1 MNENVRVIA
10 SLEWKG
16 PTVDQRMALVQNH
29 VPGFHGNVY
38 GVAVSIIHLQRPWF
52 VDVLGNIDNPAAHQ
66 GNTVDVWAQNRSLG
80 ILANSVQTHGPE
92 LGDAP
97 RPFGNPV
104 NGGIPNSV
112 FEFRT
117 RTLQIFFFHAD
128 HVRGRFPV
136 VGINVSAP
144 PLLKFFRVFVGLPK
158 ACQEFQERI
167 GCLEFRISR
176 AGHVD
181 HRLGLANVHG
191 QAILL
196 LVQAVRLGIVIETT
210 LHKIV
215 VKLLA
220 LVQHTWIT
228 TIQGFAGNRKGTLRP
243 VDFLLFRLCQR
254 NDRKNECSKHE

>member
-10 SLEWKG
+10 SLERKG
-16 PTVDQRMALVQNH
+16 PTVDKGMALVQNH
-29 VPGFHGNVY
+29 VPGFHGNVHS
-38 GVAVSIIHLQRPWF
+38 VAMSIVHLQWPWF
-52 VDVLGNIDNPAAHQ
+52 VDILGDIYNPAAHQ
-66 GNTVDVWAQNRSLG
+66 GDTIDVGAQNRALG
-80 ILANSVQTHGPE
+80 VFADSVQTHGSE

-97 RPFGNPV
+97 RPLGNPV
-104 NGGIPNSV
+104 NRSVPNSF
-112 FEFRT
+112 FELRT
-117 RTLQIFFFHAD
+117 RALQTFVFHAD

-136 VGINVSAP
+136 VGINVSTP

-158 ACQEFQERI
+158 ACQEFHERI

-191 QAILL
+191 QAVLL
-196 LVQAVRLGIVIETT
+196 LVRAGRLGIVIETT

-215 VKLLA
+215 VKILA
-220 LVQHTWIT
+220 VIQHAWIAA
-228 TIQGFAGNRKGTLRP
+228 IQGFTCNCKRTLRP

-254 NDRKNECSKHE
+254 DHRKNECSKHE